1 MEVIT
6 VPPPTTPVPGSVP
19 GPAGDAGPSVGV
31 AGGPG
36 AGVCAEVAAAAAWL
50 RAAAG
55 DASAAA
61 ELLGAGEAV
70 VLAAAVEELSR
81 TVEYLQLAAARAV
94 ERAHRQARTAGALV
108 QPADQPP
115 ETAPEAAV
123 FEEYRSAAEFLRAR
137 LRISIAEARRRLA
150 QAAVLLP
157 RTGLTGEP
165 VPPVHE
171 HLGAELAA
179 GTVSGK
185 AAGTITHALDHVR
198 GLCPPETA
206 ARMEQDLTATAA
218 LNDQDFLVRTAQRWV
233 AAIDQDGPEPSEEE
247 LRHRQ
252 GLFLRR
258 RHRGLH
264 HLEIFATDEQYE
276 QITTVIHTAT
286 NPRTTTG
293 EAAQRGVEGGSGG
306 NDDPAGA
313 GVPGVFDRRSRAQQL
328 LDGLVAGCQAAL
340 AAGGLPATGG
350 LRPQVMVTIGYQD
363 LLNDLTTNHQAHG
376 DGRNDGGTGGGA
388 GRCVFTGPVTAR
400 SARRIACDAE
410 VLPVV
415 LGGQGQVLDVGRSAR
430 AFAPHQ
436 RKALVARDGGCTA
449 PGCTVPA
456 AWCEAH
462 HVQWWSRGGPT
473 GINNAAL
480 ACAYHHH
487 LLHKERWRIS
497 LRDGIPWWTPPPE
510 LDPTQTPGR
519 NTYFR
524 I

>member
-1 MEVIT
+1 M
-6 VPPPTTPVPGSVP
+6 
-19 GPAGDAGPSVGV
+19 
-31 AGGPG
+31 
-36 AGVCAEVAAAAAWL
+36 AAAAGWL

-55 DASAAA
+55 DASASA
-61 ELLGAGEAV
+61 ELLGAGDAV
-70 VLAAAVEELSR
+70 DFAAAVEELSR

-94 ERAHRQARTAGALV
+94 ERAHRQSRAAGALV
-108 QPADQPP
+108 QPAEATP
-115 ETAPEAAV
+115 ETAPEATV

-137 LRISIAEARRRLA
+137 LRISAAEARRRLA

-157 RTGLTGEP
+157 RAGLTGAP

-171 HLGAELAA
+171 HLGAEVAA

-185 AAGTITHALDHVR
+185 AAGTIAHALDHIR

-218 LNDQDFLVRTAQRWV
+218 LNDQDFLVRMAQRWV

-286 NPRTTTG
+286 NPRTTTS
-293 EAAQRGVEGGSGG
+293 ESNDGGSGG

-328 LDGLVAGCQAAL
+328 LDGLIAGCQAAL

-363 LLNDLTTNHQAHG
+363 LLHDLTTNTT
-376 DGRNDGGTGGGA
+376 DGGKGGGTGGGGA
-388 GRCVFTGPVTAR
+388 GRFVFTGPVTAR
-400 SARRIACDAE
+400 SIRRLACDAE
-410 VLPVV
+410 VLPIV

-430 AFAPHQ
+430 AFPPHQ

-456 AWCEAH
+456 PWCEAH

-473 GINNAAL
+473 GIHNAAL

-487 LLHKERWRIS
+487 LLHKERWHIS

-510 LDPTQTPGR
+510 LDPAQTPRR

>member
-1 MEVIT
+1 MEVLT

-123 FEEYRSAAEFLRAR
+123 FEEYRSAPEFLRAR

-185 AAGTITHALDHVR
+185 AAGTITHTLDHIR
-198 GLCPPETA
+198 GLCTPDTA
-206 ARMEQDLTATAA
+206 ERIEQDLTATAA

-276 QITTVIHTAT
+276 QIATVIHTAT
-286 NPRTTTG
+286 NPRTTT
-293 EAAQRGVEGGSGG
+293 RGGNGSSGG
-306 NDDPAGA
+306 AGE

-328 LDGLVAGCQAAL
+328 LDGLIAGCQAAL

-363 LLNDLTTNHQAHG
+363 LLNDLTTNTT
-376 DGRNDGGTGGGA
+376 DGGKGGGTDGGGA

-400 SARRIACDAE
+400 SIRRLACDAE
-410 VLPVV
+410 VLPIV

-430 AFAPHQ
+430 AFPPHQ

-456 AWCEAH
+456 PWCEAH
-462 HVQWWSRGGPT
+462 HIQWWSRGGPT
-473 GINNAAL
+473 GIHNAAL

-487 LLHKERWRIS
+487 LLHKERWHIS
-497 LRDGIPWWTPPPE
+497 LRNGIPWWTPPPD
-510 LDPTQTPGR
+510 LDPTQTPR
-519 NTYFR
+519 HNTYFN

>member
-1 MEVIT
+1 M
-6 VPPPTTPVPGSVP
+6 
-19 GPAGDAGPSVGV
+19 
-31 AGGPG
+31 
-36 AGVCAEVAAAAAWL
+36 
-50 RAAAG
+50 
-55 DASAAA
+55 AAA
-61 ELLGAGEAV
+61 ELDARRAAGSGGSGAAGPLVPEAPGADSGAGAGPC
-70 VLAAAVEELSR
+70 
-81 TVEYLQLAAARAV
+81 
-94 ERAHRQARTAGALV
+94 AGAG
-108 QPADQPP
+108 AGS
-115 ETAPEAAV
+115 V
-123 FEEYRSAAEFLRAR
+123 FEGFRNTAELLRSV
-137 LRISIAEARRRLA
+137 LRISVGEARRRLA
-150 QAAVLLP
+150 LGEAVLP
-157 RTGLTGEP
+157 SAGLGGQDVPARYPVLGEAFRDGM
-165 VPPVHE
+165 
-171 HLGAELAA
+171 LGSRAA
-179 GTVSGK
+179 TLVAVCLEK
-185 AAGTITHALDHVR
+185 TR
-198 GLCPPETA
+198 RLCTPETA
-206 ARMEQDLTATAA
+206 GRMEQALTLTASES
-218 LNDQDFLVRTAQRWV
+218 DEDFLVRMAQRWV

-276 QITTVIHTAT
+276 QIATVIHTAT
-286 NPRTTTG
+286 NPRTTTS
-293 EAAQRGVEGGSGG
+293 EAAQRGVECGAGG
-306 NDDPAGA
+306 NGSAGA

-328 LDGLVAGCQAAL
+328 LDGLIAGCQAAL

-376 DGRNDGGTGGGA
+376 DGRNDGGTGGGG
-388 GRCVFTGPVTAR
+388 GRFVFTGPVTAR
-400 SARRIACDAE
+400 SIRRLACDAE

-430 AFAPHQ
+430 AFPPHQ

-473 GINNAAL
+473 ALNNAAL

-487 LLHKERWRIS
+487 LLHKERWRIT
-497 LRDGIPWWTPPPE
+497 LRNGIPWWTPPPE
-510 LDPTQTPGR
+510 LDPTQTPR
-519 NTYFR
+519 HNTYFN

>member
-1 MEVIT
+1 MEF
-6 VPPPTTPVPGSVP
+6 
-19 GPAGDAGPSVGV
+19 A
-31 AGGPG
+31 
-36 AGVCAEVAAAAAWL
+36 AGVERVSRVIGRL
-50 RAAAG
+50 QVM
-55 DASAAA
+55 AAA
-61 ELLGAGEAV
+61 ELDARRSAGSGGSGAAGPLVPEAPGADSGAG
-70 VLAAAVEELSR
+70 
-81 TVEYLQLAAARAV
+81 
-94 ERAHRQARTAGALV
+94 AGS
-108 QPADQPP
+108 
-115 ETAPEAAV
+115 V
-123 FEEYRSAAEFLRAR
+123 FEGFRNTAELLRSV
-137 LRISIAEARRRLA
+137 LRISVGEARRRLA
-150 QAAVLLP
+150 LGEAVLP
-157 RTGLTGEP
+157 SAGLGGQDVPARYPVLGEAFRDGK
-165 VPPVHE
+165 
-171 HLGAELAA
+171 LGSRAA
-179 GTVSGK
+179 TLVAVCLEK
-185 AAGTITHALDHVR
+185 TR
-198 GLCPPETA
+198 RLCTPETA
-206 ARMEQDLTATAA
+206 GRMEQALTLTASES
-218 LNDQDFLVRTAQRWV
+218 DEDFLVRMAQRWV

-286 NPRTTTG
+286 NPRTTTS
-293 EAAQRGVEGGSGG
+293 ESNDGGSGG

-328 LDGLVAGCQAAL
+328 LDGLIAGCQAAL

-363 LLNDLTTNHQAHG
+363 LLHDLTTNTT
-376 DGRNDGGTGGGA
+376 DGGKGGGTGGGGA
-388 GRCVFTGPVTAR
+388 GRFVFTGPVTAR
-400 SARRIACDAE
+400 SIRRLACDAE
-410 VLPVV
+410 LLPIV

-430 AFAPHQ
+430 AFPPHQ

-456 AWCEAH
+456 PWCEAH

-473 GINNAAL
+473 GIHNAAL

-487 LLHKERWRIS
+487 LLHKERWHIS
-497 LRDGIPWWTPPPE
+497 LRNGIPWWTPPPE
-510 LDPTQTPGR
+510 LDPTQTPGH